1 MERPRQDLVLGL
13 VFFGALGT
21 LIAATLMLS
30 GISLGEIELR
40 TALFRTN
47 GGLRQGDP
55 VEVQGLRLGQI
66 REIRY
71 DDAAPAD
78 RRIVV
83 TLMLD
88 RPVTIRDGYS
98 LTIQEGSV
106 LGGQKLYIDPGP
118 DDAAEV
124 PPEVPLTGISLPG
137 GIEALRELVGDES
150 VQEDFKGILSGLRLA
165 VDRAND
171 GEGTLG
177 QLLRNDTLF
186 VELTDAARLLRENLQ
201 QVRDGEGALG
211 RLFWDPTVAEDLGR
225 ITGNAATAAENLNDP
240 EAGLLGRLF
249 ADAELGVYARDLVA
263 DFRAIAADLRAGR
276 GPLGALLA
284 DPDVEAELRRI
295 TGGTADLVDRANDPE
310 AGIVGALFGDRELR
324 DELDGFVRMLGDVAE
339 ELQNGRGLLARLIY
353 DEELGEQLARVLN
366 QVARAIEDAREAA
379 PVATF
384 FTVFQGAF

>member
-1 MERPRQDLVLGL
+1 MASE
-13 VFFGALGT
+13 
-21 LIAATLMLS
+21 
-30 GISLGEIELR
+30 
-40 TALFRTN
+40 
-47 GGLRQGDP
+47 
-55 VEVQGLRLGQI
+55 
-66 REIRY
+66 
-71 DDAAPAD
+71 
-78 RRIVV
+78 
-83 TLMLD
+83 
-88 RPVTIRDGYS
+88 
-98 LTIQEGSV
+98 
-106 LGGQKLYIDPGP
+106 
-118 DDAAEV
+118 
-124 PPEVPLTGISLPG
+124 
-137 GIEALRELVGDES
+137 
-150 VQEDFKGILSGLRLA
+150 
-165 VDRAND
+165 
-171 GEGTLG
+171 
-177 QLLRNDTLF
+177 
-186 VELTDAARLLRENLQ
+186 
-201 QVRDGEGALG
+201 
-211 RLFWDPTVAEDLGR
+211 
-225 ITGNAATAAENLNDP
+225 

-324 DELDGFVRMLGDVAE
+324 DELDGFVRMLGNVAE